1 MNFNTLFGISGH
13 RNQVVEK
20 YTFWY
25 FPVFPEKTHTAG
37 GHRGAWIM
45 KPNTPLTVLRRE
57 EKYQLSLLE
66 ALQCAARFEKILE
79 TDEFSKNGSYQIRS
93 LYFDTVDDRDF
104 HAKLTEQN
112 CRQKVRLRIYTPNDR
127 HVKLELKQK
136 ENIYQKKQS
145 LLITR
150 EDALALIDCRYS
162 VLLNYDSPF
171 AAQMFALMAEACYR
185 PRVIIEYGRR
195 AFMAKE
201 NNIRL
206 TFDSDIRALEGDY
219 GLFSMALPLYPVLP
233 PDQVIFEVKYNRFL
247 LGYIMDELRCVNR
260 RSVTSSKYC
269 LGRSLSYT
277 ALT

>member
-1 MNFNTLFGISGH
+1 MAAVLLEDRGCLAPGSA
-13 RNQVVEK
+13 
-20 YTFWY
+20 
-25 FPVFPEKTHTAG
+25 AG
-37 GHRGAWIM
+37 EHRGAWITM
-45 KPNTPLTVLRRE
+45 PNTPLTVLRRE